1 MLCSE
6 ITLKRNGWGT
16 VFIVAGVVLFAFYLF
31 YTNPFKVLGEVG
43 RFDPWMFVAA
53 VGVNY
58 VGLVFLSSSWYIL
71 LRSLGFKTSL
81 LDAVQISFVGL
92 FVVWML
98 PFPSGFEIVRAYL
111 VRDKE
116 GGNLGKA
123 VSSVIV
129 SKVYYFISFGLMIA
143 LAAFIVRFVYGS
155 SIPIRQEFIWFAVL
169 FALTNTVTFAII
181 LTPRIMLKINEMNPE
196 WLKDRMQKMIYSTN
210 FGFNSFNDFVYQ
222 IQDSLKTLRKK
233 PLENV
238 LSLLLVGFHW
248 STGAITAYMVAISLN
263 EPINFWVIV
272 LIYAVIEFIQQLNFI
287 IPGGLGIVDAGL
299 AGALVVVGV
308 PLEVAGAISLLTRL
322 ATYWFELVLCGFV
335 SFQFGY
341 RETLRKYLG

>member
-1 MLCSE
+1 
-6 ITLKRNGWGT
+6 
-16 VFIVAGVVLFAFYLF
+16 
-31 YTNPFKVLGEVG
+31 
-43 RFDPWMFVAA
+43 
-53 VGVNY
+53 
-58 VGLVFLSSSWYIL
+58 
-71 LRSLGFKTSL
+71 
-81 LDAVQISFVGL
+81 
-92 FVVWML
+92 
-98 PFPSGFEIVRAYL
+98 
-111 VRDKE
+111 
-116 GGNLGKA
+116 
-123 VSSVIV
+123 
-129 SKVYYFISFGLMIA
+129 
-143 LAAFIVRFVYGS
+143 
-155 SIPIRQEFIWFAVL
+155 
-169 FALTNTVTFAII
+169 
-181 LTPRIMLKINEMNPE
+181 MLKINEKSPM
-196 WLKDRMQKMIYSTN
+196 WLKTRMQKMIYSTN

-222 IQDSLKTLRKK
+222 IEDSLKTLRKK

-287 IPGGLGIVDAGL
+287 IPGGLGVVDAGL